1 MQVYY
6 TLSSGSSPTSKT
18 IWTKDR
24 MRGFPGDQ
32 GQVRLFSVVLWDD
45 DLAWYYV
52 RFNKSR
58 ITKLFEVR
66 MLIEG

>member
-1 MQVYY
+1 
-6 TLSSGSSPTSKT
+6 
-18 IWTKDR
+18 

-32 GQVRLFSVVLWDD
+32 GQARLFSVVLWDD